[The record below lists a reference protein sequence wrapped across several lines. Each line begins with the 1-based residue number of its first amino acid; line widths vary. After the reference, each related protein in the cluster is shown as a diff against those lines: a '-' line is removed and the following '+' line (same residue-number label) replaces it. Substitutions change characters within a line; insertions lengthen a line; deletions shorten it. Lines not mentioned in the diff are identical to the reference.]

1 MDSKIAKLY
10 ENLSI
15 ADEDMAIH
23 EPAEEAQVDGV
34 AEVNHCL
41 VGKVLSGKRV
51 NREAFKML
59 IDQLWSPFGA
69 VDTELVGD
77 NIFMFYFNNQV
88 DRDRI
93 WQRGP
98 WYFEKSL
105 VALEKPTG
113 IGNIA
118 LLAFNKVELWVQI
131 HEVPIMCMNRRM
143 AKWMAE
149 QIGEVIDIPSESKEC
164 WGRYLRVNVQID
176 IHRPLKRWLRLKL
189 DKTDNIVVVGLK
201 YERLPEFCYACGKI
215 GHGIKECLDLEART
229 EALSG
234 KTTKFGLL
242 MRASI
247 LERQRNKNSSFTN
260 GSSIEKERSL
270 EGSRVVEIENSL
282 NTKPE
287 SFYSQKKAAANSSET
302 QRRSTEETS
311 SKTLA
316 IVNGP
321 RPKPISKPCLVGPT
335 EGNTNHTIIMSNG
348 DKTAHLEEDWKT
360 TEASDNLAQETNFAV
375 TDSNSTQPV
384 PSDMIISPKKK
395 SNRKWK
401 RSAREVVTQQFPG
414 KILSPLRQVLALGK
428 VVKKASR
435 DKKPSSPGL
444 KLSGIISKGKSPLKI
459 TITSKKNPKVEE
471 PYPNFL
477 SEPSSLAC
485 KRKPVGNN
493 DRPQLEGSGN
503 PRAFAALSRLLKK
516 YSPDFVFL
524 SETKVSG
531 KKASRIKES
540 LHFGDGFSVDSDG
553 QSGGLMLLWKKDLMV
568 TIVSFSVGHID
579 ACIQMD
585 DGFRWPFLGFY
596 SDPVSSKR
604 PCSWALLRRLRDVN
618 NLPWGLSSLGT
629 IEEMAGEMC
638 KKDWIVFWPTLLVR
652 TSFIKQVWNIL
663 GLILQIIGLFS

>member
-1 MDSKIAKLY
+1 MDSAIAKLY

-15 ADEDMAIH
+15 ADEDVAIH
-23 EPAEEAQVDGV
+23 EPVEEAQIDGV

-69 VDTELVGD
+69 VETELVGD

-105 VALEKPTG
+105 IALEKPSGT
-113 IGNIA
+113 GNIA
-118 LLAFNKVELWVQI
+118 LLGFNKVELWVQI

-164 WGRYLRVNVQID
+164 WGRFLRVKVQID

-234 KTTKFGLL
+234 KTTKFGSW

-247 LERQRNKNSSFTN
+247 PERQRNKNSSFTN
-260 GSSIEKERSL
+260 GSSTEKERSL
-270 EGSRVVEIENSL
+270 EGSRGVEIENSL
-282 NTKPE
+282 NSMPE
-287 SFYSQKKAAANSSET
+287 SLYSQKKVAANSLDT
-302 QRRSTEETS
+302 QRRSKEETS

-321 RPKPISKPCLVGPT
+321 RPKPIGKSCLIGPS
-335 EGNTNHTIIMSNG
+335 EGNTSHTIITSNVE
-348 DKTAHLEEDWKT
+348 KMAYLEEDWKT
-360 TEASDNLAQETNFAV
+360 TEASVILTQETNVAT

-395 SNRKWK
+395 TNKKWK

-414 KILSPLRQVLALGK
+414 KISSPLKQVLALGK
-428 VVKKASR
+428 TVKKASK

-444 KLSGIISKGKSPLKI
+444 KLSSRISKGKSPSKI
-459 TITSKKNPKVEE
+459 TVISKKNPKVEE
-471 PYPNFL
+471 PNPNFL
-477 SEPSSLAC
+477 SEPSNSAC
-485 KRKPVGNN
+485 K
-493 DRPQLEGSGN
+493 
-503 PRAFAALSRLLKK
+503 LKVT
-516 YSPDFVFL
+516 F
-524 SETKVSG
+524 
-531 KKASRIKES
+531 ES
-540 LHFGDGFSVDSDG
+540 
-553 QSGGLMLLWKKDLMV
+553 M
-568 TIVSFSVGHID
+568 
-579 ACIQMD
+579 
-585 DGFRWPFLGFY
+585 
-596 SDPVSSKR
+596 
-604 PCSWALLRRLRDVN
+604 
-618 NLPWGLSSLGT
+618 
-629 IEEMAGEMC
+629 EE
-638 KKDWIVFWPTLLVR
+638 
-652 TSFIKQVWNIL
+652 N
-663 GLILQIIGLFS
+663 